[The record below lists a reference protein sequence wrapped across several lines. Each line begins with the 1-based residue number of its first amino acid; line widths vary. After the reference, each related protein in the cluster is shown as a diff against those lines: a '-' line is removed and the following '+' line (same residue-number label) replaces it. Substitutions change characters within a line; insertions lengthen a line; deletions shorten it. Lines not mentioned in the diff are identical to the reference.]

1 MALSDRAR
9 DFWDRISPRERRLV
23 VLLAIAAPICLA
35 LFLGLSIRDGL
46 IAMEKRNEDTRHA
59 LAIVEDLH
67 SRGPAVPADDV
78 VATMP
83 TEPISLNTYLT
94 NAATKAGFALKGT
107 TPHNAVTKNKFIT
120 NSSTCQVSDLTL
132 DQLKKFLSE
141 IESQSKHVVVTSLDI
156 RKNFKNSKDG
166 HLDATLEV
174 STYARELDKADGKDG
189 KDKDGKGSGSATDAK
204 KGA

>member
-23 VLLAIAAPICLA
+23 VVLVVAAPICLA
-35 LFLGLSIRDGL
+35 LWLGFAIRDGL
-46 IAMEKRNEDTRHA
+46 VAMEKRNDDTRKA

-67 SRGPAVPADDV
+67 ARGPATPTDDV

-83 TEPISLNTYLT
+83 TEPVSLNTYLT

-141 IESQSKHVVVTSLDI
+141 IESASRHVVVTSLDI

-174 STYARELDKADGKDG
+174 STYAREIEKAGA
-189 KDKDGKGSGSATDAK
+189 GSGSGSGSGDTQK
-204 KGA
+204 KGT